1 MKGDVYSLQKYEG
14 IVIRTHDY
22 GESDKIV
29 VIYSREAGKIAGM
42 ARGAKK
48 PSSRLASVSQL
59 FTYGYF
65 MIRGGRGLGTLQ
77 QAEMISSLRGI
88 QEDIFK
94 TAYAS
99 YVIELLDK
107 GTEEKEKNPFLFEL
121 LYQTLQYINEGFDP
135 DIVTHIFEMKML
147 NVLGLYPEM
156 KQCAVCG
163 NTEAQFGFS
172 IRENG
177 LICHLCVDKDP
188 YYLRLSQGAIK
199 LLRLFYFF
207 DIQRLGSISVKPET
221 KKELKDAISMYYD
234 EYSGLYLKSKRFLSQ
249 LDKFKDQ
256 L

>member
-1 MKGDVYSLQKYEG
+1 MHKYEG
-14 IVIRTHDY
+14 IVIRTTDY
-22 GESDKIV
+22 GESNKIV
-29 VIYSREAGKIAGM
+29 VFYSREAGKIAGM

-48 PSSRLASVSQL
+48 PNNRLASVSQL

-65 MIRGGRGLGTLQ
+65 MIRGGSSGLGTIQ
-77 QAEMISSLRGI
+77 QAELISSQRGI

-107 GTEEKEKNPFLFEL
+107 GTAEKEPNPFLFEL
-121 LYQTLQYINEGFDP
+121 LHQTLHYISEGFDP

-147 NVLGLYPEM
+147 SVFGLYPEM

-177 LICHLCVDKDP
+177 LICHLCFDKDP
-188 YYLRLSQGAIK
+188 YFLPLSQNAIK

-249 LDKFKDQ
+249 LDKFKEQ
-256 L
+256 F

>member
-1 MKGDVYSLQKYEG
+1 
-14 IVIRTHDY
+14 
-22 GESDKIV
+22 
-29 VIYSREAGKIAGM
+29 M

-77 QAEMISSLRGI
+77 QAEMISSIRGI

-177 LICHLCVDKDP
+177 SDLSSM
-188 YYLRLSQGAIK
+188 LR
-199 LLRLFYFF
+199 
-207 DIQRLGSISVKPET
+207 
-221 KKELKDAISMYYD
+221 
-234 EYSGLYLKSKRFLSQ
+234 
-249 LDKFKDQ
+249 
-256 L
+256 